1 MRKTKFHVMKG
12 LIVFIKPMLLPM
24 FFAILLGVLGHLSAI
39 SITVLGSYGLIN
51 LLNQSFDLTLILVFM
66 IVCALIRGILRYGEQ
81 ACNHYIAFK
90 LLAHIRDK
98 VFGVLRK
105 LAPAKLEGKEKGSL
119 ISLITSD
126 IELLEVFFAHTI
138 SPVMIALIVSLI
150 MVLFIGHYHFILGM
164 IALIAY
170 LTVGVLLPFAASKQ
184 SGNCANEF
192 RKANSQLNNHVLES
206 LYGFHVTLQF
216 ENQSERLTQLDALSE
231 EMLKKEKQLKEVT
244 AKNSARSGLAVQ
256 GFSILMLI
264 GGLMLYVHGLSDFE
278 TVLIPFFALFSS
290 FGPVMALANLGSSL
304 QPTLAAGERVLNL
317 LDEEPLIEEVTD
329 GMNVSF
335 ENASLQ
341 DVCFSYEETPILN
354 HISLEFPKDKIIGI
368 QGKSGSG
375 KSTLLKLLMRFWDV
389 NSGKIEIS
397 SQDIRQINTHSLRE
411 LESYMTQD
419 TYLFHDTIENN
430 IRIAKPDAT
439 IEEIQMACQK
449 AAIHDFIMSL
459 ENGYQSVVGERG
471 TTLSGGE
478 RQRIG
483 MARAFLHD
491 ADFILLDEP
500 SSNLDSLN
508 EAILLHSIKKE
519 SEHKTV
525 VFVSH
530 RASTLR
536 IADEIIHM
544 ESGRAS

>member
-1 MRKTKFHVMKG
+1 MRKTKFDVMKG

-150 MVLFIGHYHFILGM
+150 MVLFIGHYHFILGI

-216 ENQSERLTQLDALSE
+216 ENQFERLTQLDALSE

-264 GGLMLYVHGLSDFE
+264 GGLMLYVHGLSDFK
-278 TVLIPFFALFSS
+278 TVLIPFVALFSS

-329 GMNVSF
+329 GMDVSF

-341 DVCFSYEETPILN
+341 DVCFSYDEFPILDQ
-354 HISLEFPKDKIIGI
+354 ISLDFSKDKIIGI

-459 ENGYQSVVGERG
+459 ENGYQSIVGERG